1 MTNAQRIDKYIEII
15 DDIIKQVNWD
25 SEDETWKDI
34 KVIDELINNQ
44 TETKTV
50 GFNFSDNDDSKL
62 LVVVHVKKGDESGE
76 RCATHVAEGVN
87 KAYVGKLLT
96 QNTINIIV
104 LWITDDI
111 ESRIKINNNKIS
123 MYSKEVKN
131 KNKDILKNY
140 KIKID
145 QIFYCYKENGKKEI
159 KITEI
164 NRYESTSVPALG
176 DMNIQETEKEKM
188 MSKTYNDLKGYIF
201 TANLYNFVEIYNEI
215 GDDLFRRNVRL
226 GIKDNLGVDE
236 EIKNTLK
243 NEPETFWYKNNGI
256 TVLVENPLF
265 KFDRANEIILN
276 NPQSN
281 ELGFSVINGAQTI
294 TAATEFFFKENKD
307 KEDKEKAKR
316 AKVLFR
322 IICAPAKVASEISVA
337 LNRQK
342 PIKIEDIAYTNDF
355 VIKLNNYLS
364 FNIKEYRISR
374 RQISNGNDYNIIDF
388 ARARKAIAG
397 EPGKARSSG
406 SATLLKVKNGIFTDT
421 QIFVKEFGNIYEDA
435 DAYADKN
442 NAVQLDEIYN
452 KYYSPIYFALRI
464 AQRYEILKKKE
475 FKDAK
480 GTIKII
486 IDNGKWYFVAFL
498 VCVLNGGDESD
509 YTHFVD
515 RKKQFNDDTLK
526 KLILRFAVLLNQTIN
541 DQGINSNDFKKSD
554 NYNIL
559 KTSNYKNS
567 IFYHIVKNI
576 NEANIGTLI

>member
-337 LNRQK
+337 LN
-342 PIKIEDIAYTNDF
+342 
-355 VIKLNNYLS
+355 
-364 FNIKEYRISR
+364 
-374 RQISNGNDYNIIDF
+374 
-388 ARARKAIAG
+388 
-397 EPGKARSSG
+397 
-406 SATLLKVKNGIFTDT
+406 
-421 QIFVKEFGNIYEDA
+421 
-435 DAYADKN
+435 
-442 NAVQLDEIYN
+442 
-452 KYYSPIYFALRI
+452 
-464 AQRYEILKKKE
+464 
-475 FKDAK
+475 
-480 GTIKII
+480 
-486 IDNGKWYFVAFL
+486 
-498 VCVLNGGDESD
+498 
-509 YTHFVD
+509 
-515 RKKQFNDDTLK
+515 
-526 KLILRFAVLLNQTIN
+526 
-541 DQGINSNDFKKSD
+541 
-554 NYNIL
+554 
-559 KTSNYKNS
+559 
-567 IFYHIVKNI
+567 
-576 NEANIGTLI
+576 

>member
-1 MTNAQRIDKYIEII
+1 M
-15 DDIIKQVNWD
+15 
-25 SEDETWKDI
+25 
-34 KVIDELINNQ
+34 
-44 TETKTV
+44 
-50 GFNFSDNDDSKL
+50 
-62 LVVVHVKKGDESGE
+62 
-76 RCATHVAEGVN
+76 
-87 KAYVGKLLT
+87 
-96 QNTINIIV
+96 
-104 LWITDDI
+104 
-111 ESRIKINNNKIS
+111 
-123 MYSKEVKN
+123 
-131 KNKDILKNY
+131 
-140 KIKID
+140 
-145 QIFYCYKENGKKEI
+145 
-159 KITEI
+159 
-164 NRYESTSVPALG
+164 
-176 DMNIQETEKEKM
+176 
-188 MSKTYNDLKGYIF
+188 
-201 TANLYNFVEIYNEI
+201 
-215 GDDLFRRNVRL
+215 
-226 GIKDNLGVDE
+226 
-236 EIKNTLK
+236 
-243 NEPETFWYKNNGI
+243 
-256 TVLVENPLF
+256 
-265 KFDRANEIILN
+265 
-276 NPQSN
+276 
-281 ELGFSVINGAQTI
+281 
-294 TAATEFFFKENKD
+294 
-307 KEDKEKAKR
+307 
-316 AKVLFR
+316 
-322 IICAPAKVASEISVA
+322 
-337 LNRQK
+337 
-342 PIKIEDIAYTNDF
+342 
-355 VIKLNNYLS
+355 NNYLS